1 MWWSPFCFGPF
12 SRVLSKKFI
21 YRSDFSWRLETSDFS
36 CIVFQHSPHV
46 WRTHFAEYLYFP
58 DQALSEIL
66 PWFYVSCSTLSYSN
80 TTSLQVFLEFVSKNW
95 LSSQALNNF
104 DYRFYLQNCWALK
117 KYLTKDCNLNLLEGS
132 TVVNK
137 W

>member
-21 YRSDFSWRLETSDFS
+21 YRFDFSWRLETSDFS

-95 LSSQALNNF
+95 LSSQALNNW
-104 DYRFYLQNCWALK
+104 LSVL
-117 KYLTKDCNLNLLEGS
+117 LTKLLSIKKISHKRLQFKSTWRLNCC
-132 TVVNK
+132 
-137 W
+137 